1 MIGEARVAFRC
12 LELMEDLIREE
23 YIAMKRMKERGQS
36 TRFIEFRI
44 ARMEYALGQRAEK
57 PTFSEFREDTY

>member
-1 MIGEARVAFRC
+1 MIGETRVAFRC

-44 ARMEYALGQRAEK
+44 ARMEYALGKRAEK

>member
-1 MIGEARVAFRC
+1 MNETRIAFRC
-12 LELMEDLIREE
+12 LELMEDLVREE

-44 ARMEYALGQRAEK
+44 ARMEYALGKRAEK
-57 PTFSEFREDTY
+57 PTFSEFREDTWR

>member
-1 MIGEARVAFRC
+1 MIDETRIAFRC
-12 LELMEDLIREE
+12 LELMEDLVREE

-44 ARMEYALGQRAEK
+44 ARMEYALGKRAEK
-57 PTFSEFREDTY
+57 PTLSEFREDTY